1 MSKQKAKTSILE
13 EKPQTPFSDLL
24 QSGQYDYYFERGQ
37 IVSGVVVAYQK
48 DGVLID
54 VGAKSEAFVPSKEV
68 SDYAISDPSEVLPS
82 GDEFEFYILRDE
94 AGSGFDGRIVLS
106 FKRVAQARSW
116 SSLESK
122 RNTDEIFEARI
133 QEVVKGGVVVEIDG
147 LRGFIPAS
155 HLRVKGGSNNPQLV
169 GENIPCTIL
178 EIDKQQSKLI
188 LSQKIAISKLY
199 SEEREKLLQQLVSA
213 LKQHEEALANGD
225 TDSSAVTVKGEVVRI
240 TDFGAFIKIEDT
252 EIDGLLPLSE
262 ISWKRVSHPSEA
274 LKIGDQ
280 IIAQVLNVVP
290 EQCRI
295 SLSLKRLEKDPWEL
309 IQGRVKEGNIVDGI
323 VNKVA
328 NFGVFVKMIFND
340 EILDECGFEALLPL
354 DEIPNLNE
362 ENSLEVL
369 EAFQTGQRIKALIR
383 KVKTDERRVTL
394 STKYID
400 RDGNL
405 IAPLPDDMIEREKAA
420 LEKAERKAAEEAN
433 EANNESK
440 EEKTD

>member
-1 MSKQKAKTSILE
+1 M
-13 EKPQTPFSDLL
+13 
-24 QSGQYDYYFERGQ
+24 
-37 IVSGVVVAYQK
+37 
-48 DGVLID
+48 
-54 VGAKSEAFVPSKEV
+54 
-68 SDYAISDPSEVLPS
+68 
-82 GDEFEFYILRDE
+82 
-94 AGSGFDGRIVLS
+94 
-106 FKRVAQARSW
+106 
-116 SSLESK
+116 
-122 RNTDEIFEARI
+122 
-133 QEVVKGGVVVEIDG
+133 VVEIDG

-213 LKQHEEALANGD
+213 LKQHEEALENGD
-225 TDSSAVTVKGEVVRI
+225 TDSVAVTVKGEVVRI
-240 TDFGAFIKIEDT
+240 TDFGAFVKIEDT

-309 IQGRVKEGNIVDGI
+309 IQGRVKEGNVIDGV

-328 NFGVFVKMIFND
+328 NFGVFVKMLFND

-400 RDGNL
+400 KDGNL

-420 LEKAERKAAEEAN
+420 IEKAEKKAAEEAN
-433 EANNESK
+433 AENN
-440 EEKTD
+440 EEKTS